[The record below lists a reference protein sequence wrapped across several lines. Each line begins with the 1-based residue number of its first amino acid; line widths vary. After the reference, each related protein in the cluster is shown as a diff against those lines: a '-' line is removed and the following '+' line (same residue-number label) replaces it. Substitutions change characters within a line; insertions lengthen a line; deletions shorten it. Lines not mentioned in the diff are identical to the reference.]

1 MNRIT
6 TIATAAAFG
15 LGSLLCGVQPAQAYQ
30 CRYIRSAHVCAGGGA
45 YSVEMPNGDF
55 VRGTCGSGSRMR
67 GFSFVQAN
75 TLHSSFC
82 DGERLNP

>member
-30 CRYIRSAHVCAGGGA
+30 CQYVSGARVCAGKGV
-45 YSVEMPNGDF
+45 YSIETPNGDF
-55 VRGTCGSGSRMR
+55 VRGSCGSGSRWK

-75 TLHSSFC
+75 AFHSTYC
-82 DGERLNP
+82 GQGLNP